1 MTSHT
6 LPQPGSTESPAPSL
20 RRLPVYNPRIQTDA
34 EVIASF
40 VARRPLF
47 HDLMRELRS
56 EPASGRAQPHL
67 IIGARGMGKTTL
79 LMRLAAELRRPEFA
93 GRFVPLVFAEEQYSV
108 DRLSK
113 FWLNCLDSL
122 ADVWQKRGE
131 SQRLAEIDSTVA
143 RCAAQGRGLSRDQDS
158 PLATTVFEELVRL
171 TGNERPVL
179 LVDNVQLMFERLTS
193 QQQHALRQ
201 VLMRAGGPVL
211 IAAAPHPVL
220 ETQDYGA
227 PFYDLFKTHWLAPLS
242 ADEMRELLVELARL
256 QGKTE
261 LAGRVAAQPGRL
273 KTLHLL
279 TGGNPRA
286 AVLLFHLYA
295 EGLSSH
301 VYSDLEGVLDL
312 VTPLYKARFEELAPQ
327 MQMVAAALAEAWD
340 PCTARQLADLT
351 SLPITQISPQ
361 LQRLAKLGFIESVEL
376 AGGDQGWQIAERL
389 FNLWYLMRLA
399 SRRQRRGVEFLTR
412 FLEAFF
418 EPGERDQFARSL
430 RHELQTN
437 SDRLLVAMSVAE
449 TVSDPLLRDDL
460 QRQVQLSSL
469 NLQAKAGR
477 ERLRGLLDLDALPV
491 ATLEFQQLR
500 QRLQNV
506 LGEEI
511 SSQSKSLVNHLL
523 SSWSLWVD
531 HDLETLMALVSES
544 SQQRVALVEE
554 LRSERETLV
563 GNYGETP
570 VEWLEQRLA
579 SGQIRQLFN
588 VEDWERTILLAESE
602 CPPVLRLI
610 WETCP
615 VHLFRYLSE
624 DVHSVLHR
632 KLAPLVVSDE
642 TIVQVLNWGND
653 CFYRGLTS
661 SAEAAYRQIIE
672 LDSDLAVAW
681 NNLAN
686 LLLIHFSNHLEAEAA
701 YRRAIELS
709 STFAAPWNG
718 LGNLLI
724 RQARYREAEEAC
736 RKALDLDPHYATAL
750 LNLGFLFQQL
760 ARYEEAEAAY
770 RKAIEIDEKFGFCWG
785 NLGNLQLKR
794 GLDEEAEAAYEN
806 AVRLD
811 PRDSTAWNAYGN
823 LLKCDPQRVAEAE
836 KAYRKAIQFDPTF
849 SQPWNGLGN
858 LYADYRGDFAKAEE
872 CYRRSASLDSK
883 RDVPKHN
890 LVFLQ
895 RDFLAHLQSAAATFQ
910 QIAEPEDKGEWA
922 TWQLHRAL
930 FAAYRVD
937 WEATVTSLAAALDC
951 LDDSFS
957 TRFHDDWI
965 RASAVLI
972 HLGFGARLLEFL
984 ERRSENVRLRPW
996 FEAVRAAE
1004 ANRPELLRNVA
1015 PEVRLPAEKLLAQ
1028 IQQRLARLPASTCRR
1043 PTAVKGKRRGKKP

>member
-1 MTSHT
+1 MTAIT
-6 LPQPGSTESPAPSL
+6 PPLPPGSTESPAPSL

-47 HDLMRELRS
+47 DDLMRELRS

-122 ADVWQKRGE
+122 ADVWQQRGE
-131 SQRLAEIDSTVA
+131 SQRLAEIDSSVA
-143 RCAAQGRGLSRDQDS
+143 RCAAQGRGLSRDHDA

-220 ETQDYGA
+220 ETHDYGA

-361 LQRLAKLGFIESVEL
+361 LQRLAKLGFIEQVEL

-437 SDRLLVAMSVAE
+437 SDRLLVALSVAE
-449 TVSDPLLRDDL
+449 TISDPLLREDVH
-460 QRQVQLSSL
+460 RQVQLSSL
-469 NLQAKAGR
+469 NLHSQADR
-477 ERLRGLLDLDALPV
+477 ERLSGVLDLDALPA
-491 ATLEFQQLR
+491 ATLKFQDLR
-500 QRLQNV
+500 QRLQQV
-506 LGEEI
+506 VGEE
-511 SSQSKSLVNHLL
+511 SSPKSNSFVNELL
-523 SSWSLWVD
+523 GSWSLWLQD
-531 HDLETLMALVSES
+531 EISKLCSCVSLTD
-544 SQQRVALVEE
+544 V
-554 LRSERETLV
+554 ERERLTDLINTGRKAQV
-563 GNYGETP
+563 DQFGDEA
-570 VEWLEQRLA
+570 VAWLEQRLM
-579 SGQIRQLFN
+579 SGQICQLYH
-588 VEDWERTILLAESE
+588 VEDWERTIQRAGTE
-602 CPPVLRLI
+602 CRPALNLI

-615 VHLFRYLSE
+615 SILFCRLS
-624 DVHSVLHR
+624 VTS
-632 KLAPLVVSDE
+632 
-642 TIVQVLNWGND
+642 
-653 CFYRGLTS
+653 RGLF
-661 SAEAAYRQIIE
+661 
-672 LDSDLAVAW
+672 DL
-681 NNLAN
+681 
-686 LLLIHFSNHLEAEAA
+686 HFREQDC
-701 YRRAIELS
+701 I
-709 STFAAPWNG
+709 STQSKFEQCIDWGSKCFA
-718 LGNLLI
+718 
-724 RQARYREAEEAC
+724 R
-736 RKALDLDPHYATAL
+736 
-750 LNLGFLFQQL
+750 FLF
-760 ARYEEAEAAY
+760 EEAERAFRHALLIDPTHVVSWIIVGLALQMQKRYQEAADFYRHACNTHPYSSLFWVNLGRVQEMHLLQYHAAAESYQTAIACHPPSGLAYHLLARLYKNRLSRFNEAEDLY
-770 RKAIEIDEKFGFCWG
+770 RKAIELSPENPEAWCELGDLLKDNLCQYDAARCAYEEAIKTAPDLSAPWN
-785 NLGNLQLKR
+785 NLGNLYS
-794 GLDEEAEAAYEN
+794 DY
-806 AVRLD
+806 
-811 PRDSTAWNAYGN
+811 
-823 LLKCDPQRVAEAE
+823 
-836 KAYRKAIQFDPTF
+836 
-849 SQPWNGLGN
+849 LGE
-858 LYADYRGDFAKAEE
+858 FHEAEE
-872 CYRRSASLDSK
+872 CYNHSLLLNSTSSL
-883 RDVPKHN
+883 PKHN

-895 RDFLAHLQSAAATFQ
+895 RDFLAHMQAAILTFE
-910 QIAEPEDKGEWA
+910 QIAEPSDGGERA
-922 TWQLHRAL
+922 TWQLQRAL
-930 FAAYRVD
+930 FAAYQSD
-937 WEATVTSLAAALDC
+937 WGQAVTLFAAGLDQ
-951 LDDSFS
+951 LNDSFPPG
-957 TRFHDDWI
+957 FEDDWL
-965 RASAVLI
+965 RASAVFI
-972 HLGFGARLLEFL
+972 HLGFGTRLLEFL
-984 ERRSENVRLRPW
+984 EQRGENVRLRPW

-1043 PTAVKGKRRGKKP
+1043 PTAVKGKRRGRKL